1 MTTNNNINNRYLRR
15 FSFIV
20 SHLSFSAALS
30 VALCAALL
38 LTSCVDNDDDVP
50 MSRYTSERMTAA
62 QFLTENQDRV
72 GSFIGILQ
80 RTSYFAM
87 LSTYGDFTVFVPNNE
102 AVAKYLSANH
112 YSSIDEIPDAVC
124 DTLARTHI
132 IKTKAYFTTDIS
144 EGSLGMN
151 MAETFIEL
159 SIETDAERD
168 NAVAHYANKV
178 ARMVE
183 FDDSVTNGVVH
194 IVNNIIPRTSDK
206 LPDLIAADST
216 LTIFT
221 AALFMTGLAD
231 SLTAYEDK
239 NYPEWGAD
247 KASQDSAYSWN
258 IKKECKAEGEDPV
271 QWVQK
276 RYFKFT
282 AFVEP
287 DSIYKKHGIH
297 NIAELEAYAKQIYDA
312 VYPEDAGQYD
322 GDYTN
327 RKNPLNRFV
336 SYHLLDRILP
346 YDEVIMRKDCYK
358 HWDTDLC
365 DPEEFCETMCPGTIM
380 RFSSFNEELYINR
393 KGFKANAEVPGIRV
407 WKKSESGT
415 TLQQAPNGMYHYLD
429 DILAYTT
436 EVRDVVLN
444 CRIRFDSTVLS
455 PDFFNSD
462 RPAYGVD
469 QLRGYRLGY
478 IKNWKV
484 MGEKA
489 FIGLHGEGPWWQ
501 HYKSNGITIS
511 GIFDV
516 TIKLPP
522 VPKGTYEIRTG
533 YTANEK
539 RGVVQ
544 FYLNNVPCGIP
555 ADLRDGGWNPII
567 GWIADVTGD
576 TDEARN
582 ANKATDKAMHN
593 RGFMKGM
600 DCYWQGAQKEN
611 ALRNLQNNLRYVLT
625 TQYLSDDETYY
636 LRARQVLKDPD
647 RYWSFDFI
655 ELCPKSV
662 YGSEQGE
669 DTH

>member
-1 MTTNNNINNRYLRR
+1 MNTKSIKYFFMAGIVGCCMSMAMT
-15 FSFIV
+15 
-20 SHLSFSAALS
+20 A
-30 VALCAALL
+30 
-38 LTSCVDNDDDVP
+38 CVDNDDDVP
-50 MSRYTSERMTAA
+50 MSRYTAEKMTAA
-62 QFLTENQDRV
+62 QFLEENEDRV
-72 GSFIGILQ
+72 GDFITLLK
-80 RTSYFAM
+80 RTAYFSM
-87 LSTYGDFTVFVPNNE
+87 LSTYGDYTVFAPNNE
-102 AVAKYLSANH
+102 AIAKYMANNG
-112 YSSIDEIPDAVC
+112 YSDVESIPLAVC

-159 SIETDAERD
+159 SINTDAENN
-168 NAVAHYANKV
+168 NAVVHYANKV

-206 LPDLIAADST
+206 LPDVIKADST
-216 LTIFT
+216 VSIF
-221 AALFMTGLAD
+221 AEALFLTGMAD
-231 SLTAYEDK
+231 SLMAYEDK

-247 KASQDSAYSWN
+247 KASQDSAYQWS
-258 IKKECKAEGEDPV
+258 IMVKCKAEGSDPC

-282 AFVEP
+282 AFIEP
-287 DSIYKKHGIH
+287 DEVYKKHGIN
-297 NIAELEAYAKQIYDA
+297 NINDLIAHAKQVYDA
-312 VYPEDAGQYD
+312 VYPEDAGKYD
-322 GDYTN
+322 GDYRN

-346 YDEVIMRKDCYK
+346 YDEVIMRKDCFK
-358 HWDTDLC
+358 HWDLDKS
-365 DPEEFCETMCPGTIM
+365 DPEEFYETMCPGTLM
-380 RFSSFNEELYINR
+380 RFCYPNEELYINR
-393 KGFKANAEVPGIRV
+393 KGLKGNYEVEGVRV
-407 WKKSESGT
+407 KKSMESGDA
-415 TLQQAPNGMYHYLD
+415 LQQAPNGMYHYLD
-429 DILAYTT
+429 DILEYTT
-436 EVRDVVLN
+436 EVRDVVMN

-462 RPAYGVD
+462 RPGYGED
-469 QLRGYRLGY
+469 KLRGYRLDY

-489 FIGLHGEGPWWQ
+489 VIALHGEGPWWQ

-533 YTANEK
+533 YTANVE

-555 ADLRDGGWNPII
+555 ADLRIGGWDPTI
-567 GWIADVTGD
+567 GWVADVTGD
-576 TDEARN
+576 TPEARN
-582 ANKATDKAMHN
+582 ANKAIDKAMHN
-593 RGFMKGM
+593 RGYMKGM
-600 DCYWQGAQKEN
+600 DCYWQGAAKEN
-611 ALRNLQNNLRYVLT
+611 ALRNLTNNLRYVLT
-625 TQYLSDDETYY
+625 TQYLDDNETYY
-636 LRARQVLKDPD
+636 LRARQVLKDPEC
-647 RYWSFDFI
+647 YWSFDFI
-655 ELCPKSV
+655 EFCPKSV
-662 YGSEQGE
+662 YGSPQGE

>member
-1 MTTNNNINNRYLRR
+1 MNTKSIKYFFMAGIVGCCMSTAMT
-15 FSFIV
+15 
-20 SHLSFSAALS
+20 A
-30 VALCAALL
+30 
-38 LTSCVDNDDDVP
+38 CVDNDDDVP
-50 MSRYTSERMTAA
+50 MSRYTAEKMTAA
-62 QFLTENQDRV
+62 QFLEENEDRV
-72 GSFIGILQ
+72 GDFITLLK
-80 RTSYFAM
+80 RTAYFSM
-87 LSTYGDFTVFVPNNE
+87 LSTYGDYTVFAPNNE
-102 AVAKYLSANH
+102 AIAKYMANNG
-112 YSSIDEIPDAVC
+112 YSDVESIPLAVC

-159 SIETDAERD
+159 SINTDAENN
-168 NAVAHYANKV
+168 NAVVHYANKV

-206 LPDLIAADST
+206 LPDVIKADST
-216 LTIFT
+216 VSIF
-221 AALFMTGLAD
+221 AEALFLTGMAD
-231 SLTAYEDK
+231 SLMAYEDK

-247 KASQDSAYSWN
+247 KASQDSAYQWS
-258 IKKECKAEGEDPV
+258 IMVKCKAEGSDPC

-282 AFVEP
+282 AFIEP
-287 DSIYKKHGIH
+287 DEVYKKHGIN
-297 NIAELEAYAKQIYDA
+297 NINDLIAHAKQVYDA
-312 VYPEDAGQYD
+312 VYPEDAGKYD
-322 GDYTN
+322 GDYRN

-346 YDEVIMRKDCYK
+346 YDEVIMRKDCFK
-358 HWDTDLC
+358 HWDLDKS
-365 DPEEFCETMCPGTIM
+365 DPEEFYETMCPGTLM
-380 RFSSFNEELYINR
+380 RFCYPNEELYINR
-393 KGFKANAEVPGIRV
+393 KGLKGNYEVEGVRV
-407 WKKSESGT
+407 KKSMESGDA
-415 TLQQAPNGMYHYLD
+415 LQQAPNGMYHYLD
-429 DILAYTT
+429 DILEYTT
-436 EVRDVVLN
+436 EVRDVVMN

-462 RPAYGVD
+462 RPGYGED
-469 QLRGYRLGY
+469 KLRGYRLDY

-489 FIGLHGEGPWWQ
+489 VIALHGEGPWWQ

-533 YTANEK
+533 YTANVE

-555 ADLRDGGWNPII
+555 ADLRIGGWDPTI
-567 GWIADVTGD
+567 GWVADVTGD
-576 TDEARN
+576 TPEARN
-582 ANKATDKAMHN
+582 ANKAIDKAMHN
-593 RGFMKGM
+593 RGYMKGM
-600 DCYWQGAQKEN
+600 DCYWQGAAKEN
-611 ALRNLQNNLRYVLT
+611 ALRNLTNNLRYVLT
-625 TQYLSDDETYY
+625 TQYLDDNETYY
-636 LRARQVLKDPD
+636 LRARQVLKDPEC
-647 RYWSFDFI
+647 YWSFDFI
-655 ELCPKSV
+655 EFCPKSV
-662 YGSEQGE
+662 YGSPQGE